1 MNAGDGGARQEK
13 QLRQPHWASL
23 MSVKESVVNFVVSGK
38 DSKDFDRG
46 GRNMCPCVLDR

>member
-23 MSVKESVVNFVVSGK
+23 MSVKVNFVVSGK